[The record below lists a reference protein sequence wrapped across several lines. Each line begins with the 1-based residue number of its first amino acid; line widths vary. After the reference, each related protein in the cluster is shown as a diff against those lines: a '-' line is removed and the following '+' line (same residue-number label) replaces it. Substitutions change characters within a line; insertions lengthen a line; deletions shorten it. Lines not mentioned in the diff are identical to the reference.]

1 MSTPSPAMSRR
12 YTYIWESNP
21 ERNND
26 MNEPKN
32 LIRRNGKLGS
42 LLPEVDPRSIAKVD
56 LFADSTTEGCGEV
69 DQIQN
74 LIEVITEFILSL
86 DEEEI
91 YDNAKWNRTVS
102 RVSNWV
108 YLRALWIRSSVAL
121 SMVVPYIYRQD
132 LVSIGSED
140 FEFTGKTTNLDSL
153 MLEINRLGRHEHLLT
168 WDVEDPHVIYI
179 MRVITERLNL
189 DRLLYLRK
197 NDGND

>member
-1 MSTPSPAMSRR
+1 MSTPSLAASRR

-21 ERNND
+21 ERNN

-32 LIRRNGKLGS
+32 LIRRNGQLGS
-42 LLPEVDPRSIAKVD
+42 PLPEVDPRSITKVD
-56 LFADSTTEGCGEV
+56 LFADSTTEGSGEI

-86 DEEEI
+86 DEEDV

-108 YLRALWIRSSVAL
+108 YLRALWIRSNVAL

-132 LVSIGSED
+132 LNTIGSED
-140 FEFTGKTTNLDSL
+140 FEFTGRLTSLDSL
-153 MLEINRLGRHEHLLT
+153 MLEIDRIGRHEHLLT
-168 WDVEDPHVIYI
+168 WDIEDPHVVYI

-189 DRLLYLRK
+189 DRLLYLR
-197 NDGND
+197 NSDGEN